1 MSKNARPE
9 PSSGHVV
16 ARNRKARFD
25 YHIEETWEAG
35 LVLTGMEIK
44 LVRVGKV
51 SLKGAYGV
59 VRGTE
64 VWLEGLNIAQYE
76 SGGYVNHDPERRR
89 KLLMNR
95 REVQR
100 LIGAVERRGLTL
112 VPLDIHISSR
122 GWAKV
127 TLGLGRGK
135 KHHDKRED
143 LKRKDADREA
153 KRAMGR
159 RR

>member
-9 PSSGHVV
+9 PSTGHVV

-35 LVLTGMEIK
+35 LVLTGTEIK
-44 LVRVGKV
+44 SVRAGKV

-59 VRGTE
+59 VRGHE
-64 VWLEGLNIAQYE
+64 VWLEGLNIAKYD
-76 SGGYVNHDPERRR
+76 SGGYTNHEPERRR
-89 KLLMNR
+89 KLLMHR

-112 VPLDIHISSR
+112 VPLDIHLSK

-135 KHHDKRED
+135 KVHDKRED
-143 LKRKDADREA
+143 LKRRDAERDVR
-153 KRAMGR
+153 RAMGR
-159 RR
+159 RE

>member
-1 MSKNARPE
+1 VSKNARPE
-9 PSSGHVV
+9 PATGHVV

-35 LVLTGMEIK
+35 LVLTGTEIK
-44 LVRVGKV
+44 SVRAGKV
-51 SLKGAYGV
+51 SLKGAYGI
-59 VRGTE
+59 VRGNE
-64 VWLEGLNIAQYE
+64 VWLEGVNIAAYE
-76 SGGYVNHDPERRR
+76 SGGYTNHDPERRR
-89 KLLMNR
+89 KLLMHR

-112 VPLDIHISSR
+112 IPLDIHISD

-135 KHHDKRED
+135 KLHDKRED
-143 LKRKDADREA
+143 VKRRDAERDA

-159 RR
+159 RG

>member
-1 MSKNARPE
+1 MSKKARPE
-9 PSSGHVV
+9 LSAGHVV

-35 LVLTGMEIK
+35 LVLTGTEIK
-44 LVRVGKV
+44 SIRAGKV

-59 VRGTE
+59 VRGQE
-64 VWLEGLNIAQYE
+64 VWLEGLNIAQYD
-76 SGGYVNHDPERRR
+76 SGGYTNHEPERPR
-89 KLLMNR
+89 KLLMHR

-100 LIGAVERRGLTL
+100 LIGALERRGLAL
-112 VPLDIHISSR
+112 VPLDIHIAK

-127 TLGLGRGK
+127 TVGLGRGK

-143 LKRKDADREA
+143 LKRRDADRDA
-153 KRAMGR
+153 SRALGR

>member
-1 MSKNARPE
+1 VSKKSRPE
-9 PSSGHVV
+9 PSAGQVV

-35 LVLTGMEIK
+35 LVLTGTEIK
-44 LVRVGKV
+44 SIRAGKV

-59 VRGTE
+59 VRGQE
-64 VWLEGLNIAQYE
+64 VWLEGLNIAQYD
-76 SGGYVNHDPERRR
+76 SGGYTNHDPERPR

-95 REVQR
+95 REVHR
-100 LIGAVERRGLTL
+100 LIGALERRGLTL
-112 VPLDIHISSR
+112 VPLDIHITR

-143 LKRKDADREA
+143 VKRRDADRDARREL
-153 KRAMGR
+153 GR
-159 RR
+159 RS